1 MRTNV
6 GKKMRMIDFFKKY
19 YLIKFVA
26 GNWWRLT
33 GNTYPNRQV
42 WYFAK

>member
-6 GKKMRMIDFFKKY
+6 GKKLRMIDFFKKY

-26 GNWWRLT
+26 GNRWRLM
-33 GNTYPNRQV
+33 GDVYPSS
-42 WYFAK
+42 